1 MKIQTTVKTQ
11 LPVAG
16 CRLPIGSE
24 SGDTRRNS
32 SIENRKSKIEN
43 GFTLVELLLV
53 LVILATL
60 AAIVLPRFTG
70 TSQRARVTATV
81 TQIST
86 FKTALN
92 AYEVDMGTYPKSLND
107 LLQVPPNAGQNWH
120 GPYLD
125 SDTIPKDPWG
135 NDYIYTFPGK
145 HNPTSFDIMSLG
157 PNGQSGNGEGIICN
171 WTTGNNAN

>member
-1 MKIQTTVKTQ
+1 MKIQTLVKT
-11 LPVAG
+11 
-16 CRLPIGSE
+16 RLPIGSG
-24 SGDTRRNS
+24 SGSWSRNLP
-32 SIENRKSKIEN
+32 IQNRKSKIEN

-70 TSQRARVTATV
+70 TSQRARVTAAV

-92 AYEVDMGTYPKSLND
+92 AYEVDMGTYPRSLQD
-107 LLQVPPNAGQNWH
+107 LIVRPQNAGQNWH

-145 HNPTSFDIMSLG
+145 HNPSSFDIMSMG
-157 PNGQSGNGEGIICN
+157 PDQQAGTADDICN